1 MTVETEQEVTRGP
14 SKVEGLKAISEGLGG
29 FLLEE
34 LADLTSDKI
43 SEEAYQLLK
52 FHGSYQQDDRDE
64 RRERKKQGLDRAWQF
79 MVRTKFPGGRLTA
92 EQYLLADELAS
103 TYANNTLRIT
113 TRQDFQFHG
122 VGKSNMKPLIK
133 ALNQRWVSTYGG
145 CGDVARNF
153 LTCPVAD
160 LLPGNSYD
168 YQALAQQISDRFM
181 PESTAY
187 YEFWLDGEKV
197 LADGS
202 RVKVQPKRDESF
214 YGPTYMPRK
223 HKMAIGLPHDNC
235 IDIFTHD
242 LALEAVLDAKG
253 ALRGFNLL
261 AGGGLGSTHA
271 KAETFPRL
279 ADRIGFLP
287 PEDALPVLEAAT
299 AIYRDYGDRTNR
311 RHARLKYV
319 LDERGVGWF
328 REELAQRLGAPLA
341 RPAAVRRY
349 EAHDHLGW
357 HRQADGRWLVGVWI
371 ENGRIK
377 DAPDNQGKSG
387 LRAIVEAFRPELRLT
402 AQQNIILANISD
414 DDRPRVEALLA
425 QYGLSTGDGALSAL
439 RRYAMACPAM
449 PTCGLAVAESER
461 YLPDLIGELERRGYG
476 DDRVWIRMSGCPNA
490 CSRPPTAEIGL
501 VGRSLNMYN
510 VYVGGSFAGTRLAR
524 LYREE
529 VRTNVL
535 ADLLAEMLD
544 QWKRERAEG
553 EDFGDWAARAL
564 VGELA
569 MAVGYG
575 RRLYRPGVANRA
587 TPGRYSVQFLLVLVF
602 VQPIVESLLALGGCL
617 GLGLFL
623 GLAAGRLLLAA
634 LRRDR

>member
-1 MTVETEQEVTRGP
+1 MSAEIDEEVVRGP
-14 SKVEGLKAISEGLGG
+14 SKVEGLKEISEGLGG

-34 LADLTSDKI
+34 LADLSSDHI
-43 SEEAYQLLK
+43 SEGAYQLLK
-52 FHGSYQQDDRDE
+52 FHGSYQQDDRDV

-92 EQYLLADELAS
+92 EQYLLADELSS
-103 TYANNTLRIT
+103 TYCNNTLRIT

-122 VGKSNMKPLIK
+122 VGKANMKPLIK
-133 ALNQRWVSTYGG
+133 ALNERWVTTYGG
-145 CGDVARNF
+145 CGDVARNTM
-153 LTCPVAD
+153 TCPVAD
-160 LLPGNSYD
+160 LLPGNHYD
-168 YQALAQQISDRFM
+168 YQALARQISDRFM

-197 LADGS
+197 LADGT

-214 YGPTYMPRK
+214 YGTTYMPRK

-242 LALEAVLDAKG
+242 LALEAVLNDG
-253 ALRGFNLL
+253 ALQGFNLL

-271 KAETFPRL
+271 KAETFPRI

-287 PEDALPVLEAAT
+287 PHQALPVLEAAT
-299 AIYRDYGDRTNR
+299 AVYRDYGDRTNR

-319 LDERGVGWF
+319 LEERGVAWF
-328 REELAQRLGAPLA
+328 QDEVAQRLGAHLA
-341 RPAAVRRY
+341 PPAEVQQY
-349 EAHDHLGW
+349 EVHDHLGW
-357 HRQADGRWLVGVWI
+357 QQQADGRWLVGVWI

-377 DAPDNQGKSG
+377 EQGKAG
-387 LRAIVEAFRPELRLT
+387 LRAIVEAVRPELRLT
-402 AQQNIILANISD
+402 AQQNIVLVNISA

-425 QYGLSTGDGALSAL
+425 QYGLSTGDQALSTL

-461 YLPDLIGELERRGYG
+461 YLPDLIGELEQRGYG
-476 DDRVWIRMSGCPNA
+476 DDRVWIRMSGCPNS

-510 VYVGGSFAGTRLAR
+510 VFVGGSFEGTRLAK

-529 VRTNVL
+529 VRTGALV
-535 ADLLAEMLD
+535 DLLAELLD
-544 QWKRERAEG
+544 QWKRDRSEG
-553 EDFGDWAARAL
+553 EAFGDWAARAL
-564 VGELA
+564 VGA
-569 MAVGYG
+569 D
-575 RRLYRPGVANRA
+575 A
-587 TPGRYSVQFLLVLVF
+587 TPVL
-602 VQPIVESLLALGGCL
+602 A
-617 GLGLFL
+617 
-623 GLAAGRLLLAA
+623 
-634 LRRDR
+634 